1 MQRFDLGA
9 RNVTRPRGSRGND
22 APPSST
28 ELARAEAASWSR
40 RSDSRQTRDGL
51 SAMQDNIDYPGAA
64 PRPGRTS
71 DLPVRRV
78 PVYVV
83 AADEAQP
90 GPPPI
95 PVRYGRAPT
104 AVLAE
109 PVGIRHAVAEML
121 GTNGQC
127 RALCG
132 VSIKT
137 LQLFPHLAFSP
148 GHRAGCQR
156 CAQLVLAAATSRT
169 RPPILDL
176 HPHQRPPADQRRLW
190 AVRLKSPGP
199 IQPG

>member
-9 RNVTRPRGSRGND
+9 RNVTRPRRSRGND

-40 RSDSRQTRDGL
+40 RSVTLGKPRDSL
-51 SAMQDNIDYPGAA
+51 SAMQDNIVYPGAT
-64 PRPGRTS
+64 PRPARTS

-83 AADEAQP
+83 AAEAAQP

-109 PVGIRHAVAEML
+109 PVGIRHAVAGML
-121 GTNGQC
+121 GASGQG

-148 GHRAGCQR
+148 G
-156 CAQLVLAAATSRT
+156 TSR
-169 RPPILDL
+169 RLPPLRATCGCRS
-176 HPHQRPPADQRRLW
+176 HVADS
-190 AVRLKSPGP
+190 ATDS
-199 IQPG
+199 